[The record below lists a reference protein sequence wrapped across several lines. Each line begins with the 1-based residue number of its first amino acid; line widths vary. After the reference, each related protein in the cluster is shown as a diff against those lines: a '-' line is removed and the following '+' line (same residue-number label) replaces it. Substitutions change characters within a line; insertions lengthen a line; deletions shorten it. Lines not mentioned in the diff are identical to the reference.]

1 MNITRHAQ
9 ACIQQRAIPPFVI
22 DLLQD
27 YGEVSYHRGR
37 EIFQFT
43 QKSCRT
49 IKRDLGKDQLPAI
62 EKYFNA
68 YIVTRENYLITVAY
82 QDRHMKRNCRH

>member
-1 MNITRHAQ
+1 MHITRHAQ
-9 ACIQQRAIPPFVI
+9 ARIQQRAIPPFVI

-49 IKRDLGKDQLPAI
+49 IKRDLGREQLPAI

-68 YIVTRENYLITVAY
+68 YIVTQENNLITVAY
-82 QDRHMKRNCRH
+82 QDRHLKRDRKH